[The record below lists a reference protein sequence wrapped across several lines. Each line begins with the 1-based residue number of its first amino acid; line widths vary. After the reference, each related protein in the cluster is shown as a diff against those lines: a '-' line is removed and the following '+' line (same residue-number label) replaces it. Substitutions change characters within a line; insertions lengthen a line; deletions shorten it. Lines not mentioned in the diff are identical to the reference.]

1 MNTMYNKNY
10 LPQTRDIITDNVSS
24 SSSKDLLINQLKGR
38 IFELEQNAQNYEQ
51 LNNSHLQLQ
60 TRFQALSNDKYKNE
74 CELRQKTEIQQKQ
87 ITELQNE
94 NESLQL
100 HLNDKIQINKKLYA
114 DNEILLKQIDALNA
128 EVNILNQKLNTSL
141 TQIQAL
147 KDEKNSYDKMNSDF
161 TEKVQIQKHQ
171 IEKLFEDNKKL
182 NSICKEQDTALNQ
195 YEDDKLNLVS
205 KIEEINYELGNLKG
219 KIKSKEENVL
229 FLQNQNEEL
238 KTQVNTLE
246 SKLRSYEGKCF
257 DLEKQSEALDNEL
270 TNTKNKVMQLQSN
283 NNHVDQCLK
292 NREKDIEKYLYEIDT
307 LNKKVRD
314 FTEET
319 AFVNNQKDKMNTHIN
334 EMNMTNRNLQN
345 EIKRI
350 LNTNE
355 QVKAL
360 LDRKERIFTVLKRN
374 KMNIERSLNN
384 FNSSIENLGSSI
396 E

>member
-1 MNTMYNKNY
+1 MYNQNY
-10 LPQTRDIITDNVSS
+10 LPQTRDVITDNVSS

>member
-1 MNTMYNKNY
+1 M
-10 LPQTRDIITDNVSS
+10 
-24 SSSKDLLINQLKGR
+24 KGR

-51 LNNSHLQLQ
+51 LNNNHLQLQ
-60 TRFQALSNDKYKNE
+60 TRFQTLSNDKYKNE

-87 ITELQNE
+87 ITELQSE
-94 NESLQL
+94 KESLQL
-100 HLNDKIQINKKLYA
+100 HLNNKIQINKKLYA

>member
-1 MNTMYNKNY
+1 MNTMYNQSY
-10 LPQTRDIITDNVSS
+10 LPQTRDVIADNVSS

-60 TRFQALSNDKYKNE
+60 TRFQALSNENYKNE
-74 CELRQKTEIQQKQ
+74 CELRQKTETQQKQ

-270 TNTKNKVMQLQSN
+270 MNTKNKVMQLQSN

>member
-1 MNTMYNKNY
+1 MYNQNY
-10 LPQTRDIITDNVSS
+10 LPQTRDVIADNVSS

-147 KDEKNSYDKMNSDF
+147 KDEKNSYNKMNSDF

-195 YEDDKLNLVS
+195 YEDDKINLVS

>member
-1 MNTMYNKNY
+1 MNTMYNQNY
-10 LPQTRDIITDNVSS
+10 LPQTRDVIADNVSS

-114 DNEILLKQIDALNA
+114 DNEILLKQIDTLNA

>member
-1 MNTMYNKNY
+1 MYNQSY
-10 LPQTRDIITDNVSS
+10 LPQTRDVIADNVSS

-100 HLNDKIQINKKLYA
+100 HLNDKIQINKKLYT

-270 TNTKNKVMQLQSN
+270 MNTKNKVMQLQSN

>member
-1 MNTMYNKNY
+1 MYNQNY
-10 LPQTRDIITDNVSS
+10 LPQTRDVIADNVSS
-24 SSSKDLLINQLKGR
+24 SSSKDILINQLKGR
-38 IFELEQNAQNYEQ
+38 IFELEQNAQNYDQ

-87 ITELQNE
+87 IMELQNE

-270 TNTKNKVMQLQSN
+270 TNAKNKVMQLQSN

-374 KMNIERSLNN
+374 KINIERSLNN

>member
-1 MNTMYNKNY
+1 MNTMYNQNY
-10 LPQTRDIITDNVSS
+10 LPQTRDVIADNVSS

-114 DNEILLKQIDALNA
+114 DNEILLKQIDTLNA

-147 KDEKNSYDKMNSDF
+147 KDEKNSYNKMNSDF

>member
-1 MNTMYNKNY
+1 MYNQNY
-10 LPQTRDIITDNVSS
+10 LPQTRDVIADNVSS

-270 TNTKNKVMQLQSN
+270 TNTKNKVMQLQNN

>member
-1 MNTMYNKNY
+1 MYNQSY
-10 LPQTRDIITDNVSS
+10 LPQTRDVIADNVSS

-60 TRFQALSNDKYKNE
+60 SRFQALSNDKYKNE

-141 TQIQAL
+141 SQIQTL

-182 NSICKEQDTALNQ
+182 NSICKEQDSALNQ

-238 KTQVNTLE
+238 KTQVNSLE
-246 SKLRSYEGKCF
+246 GKLRSFEGKCF

-283 NNHVDQCLK
+283 NTHVDQCLK

-319 AFVNNQKDKMNTHIN
+319 AYVNNQKDKMNTHIN

>member
-1 MNTMYNKNY
+1 MNTMYNQNY
-10 LPQTRDIITDNVSS
+10 LPQTRDVIADNVSS

-38 IFELEQNAQNYEQ
+38 IFELEQNTQNYEQ

-60 TRFQALSNDKYKNE
+60 TRFQALNNDKYKNE

-384 FNSSIENLGSSI
+384 FNNSIENLGSSI

>member
-1 MNTMYNKNY
+1 MNTMYNQNY
-10 LPQTRDIITDNVSS
+10 LPQTRDVIADNVSS

>member
-1 MNTMYNKNY
+1 MNTMYNQNY
-10 LPQTRDIITDNVSS
+10 LPQTRDVIADNVSA

-270 TNTKNKVMQLQSN
+270 TNTKNKVMQLQNN

-319 AFVNNQKDKMNTHIN
+319 AFVNNQKDTMNTHIN

>member
-1 MNTMYNKNY
+1 MNTMYNQSY
-10 LPQTRDIITDNVSS
+10 LPQTRDVIADNVSS

-60 TRFQALSNDKYKNE
+60 TRFQALSNENYKNE
-74 CELRQKTEIQQKQ
+74 CELRQKTETQQKQ

>member
-1 MNTMYNKNY
+1 MYNQNY
-10 LPQTRDIITDNVSS
+10 LPQTRDVIADNVSS

-384 FNSSIENLGSSI
+384 FNSSIENLVSSI